1 MVPTEDAAS
10 DAGDQVR
17 PGEKGSI
24 MMDETSNALII
35 HASQSD
41 IDQLMPIIQKLD
53 QPSKQ
58 ILIEAHIVEVESN
71 TGRALGIQ
79 WGGLGNFKTSSD
91 KQISVGGDISPF
103 EKQLKDGE
111 FLNPV
116 DGNVVNLPWWGKP
129 V

>member
-1 MVPTEDAAS
+1 MPTEDAAS

-79 WGGLGNFKTSSD
+79 WGG
-91 KQISVGGDISPF
+91 VGQF
-103 EKQLKDGE
+103 
-111 FLNPV
+111 
-116 DGNVVNLPWWGKP
+116 
-129 V
+129 